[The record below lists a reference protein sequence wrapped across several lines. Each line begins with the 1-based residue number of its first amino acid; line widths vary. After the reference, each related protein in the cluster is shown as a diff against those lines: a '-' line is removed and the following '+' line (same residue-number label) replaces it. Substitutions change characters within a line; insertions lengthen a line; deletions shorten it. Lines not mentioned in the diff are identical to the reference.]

1 MNKPL
6 AFVALLVVGLGLFLL
21 LYATRMWVQQGN
33 AHLLAETNAWDAERA
48 LAEGRSDA
56 ARMEIGFVKSDLA
69 LAARHGENARN
80 AAAGG
85 LALVGAAE
93 VLRRR
98 AVRRRR
104 PSVLEAPRP
113 EVRRRT

>member
-21 LYATRMWVQQGN
+21 LYATRMWVQQGD
-33 AHLLAETNAWDAERA
+33 ARLLAETNARDAERA
-48 LAEGRSDA
+48 LAEGRSDQA
-56 ARMEIGFVKSDLA
+56 GTEIGFVLSDLDR
-69 LAARHGENARN
+69 AARHEENARN
-80 AAAGG
+80 AALGG

-93 VLRRR
+93 VLRRK

-104 PSVLEAPRP
+104 PPVLEAPRP

>member
-1 MNKPL
+1 MRKPL
-6 AFVALLVVGLGLFLL
+6 AFVALVVVGLGLFLL
-21 LYATRMWVQQGN
+21 LYAARMWLQEGN
-33 AHLLAETNAWDAERA
+33 AHLLAKTNAWDAERA
-48 LAEGRSDA
+48 LAEGSADDARSEIRFVQSDLDTA
-56 ARMEIGFVKSDLA
+56 ARYGA
-69 LAARHGENARN
+69 NARN

-85 LALVGAAE
+85 LALVGVAE

-98 AVRRRR
+98 AVRERR